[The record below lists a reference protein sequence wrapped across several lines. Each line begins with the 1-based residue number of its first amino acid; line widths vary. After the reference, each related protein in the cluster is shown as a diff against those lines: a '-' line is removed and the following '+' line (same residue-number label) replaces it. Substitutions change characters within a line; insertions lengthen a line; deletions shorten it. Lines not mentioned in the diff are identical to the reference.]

1 MTSAKSTTDVALF
14 LVAAPGTEAL
24 VEAEAR
30 AQLDATVEVVDGGVM
45 VRGAPTLVQ
54 RANLWLRLPT
64 RVLLRLGD
72 IEARDFGKLQR
83 GLGKLPIERWL
94 PRGSRLSLRAS
105 QTRSRLFH
113 TGAIVERAI
122 EALGDVFTISEDED
136 AHALVLRGLRD
147 VFTVSLDTSG
157 ALLHRRGW
165 RTDGGDAPLRETL
178 AAALLAIVDHQPH
191 EPLCDPM
198 CGSGTLAIEGA
209 LRASNRAPGL
219 GRTFAF
225 ERFVE
230 HDDAGWQRLRA
241 EARAKIVAA
250 PPIFASDSDA
260 SQLANARANAGRAEV
275 DIDFE
280 HTPVARLRP
289 RTERGLVLTNPPYGK
304 RVGGEGQ
311 ALRDLRRALLGSFS
325 GWRAAVLLPD
335 RGRLSEMLLG
345 EHTQLVN
352 GGLRV
357 YLGQRR
363 SGSR

>member
-1 MTSAKSTTDVALF
+1 MKTSPPSTTDVALF

-30 AQLDATVEVVDGGVM
+30 ATLDASIEATEGGVT
-45 VRGAPTLVQ
+45 VRGPSGLVQ

-83 GLGKLPIERWL
+83 GLGKLPLARWL
-94 PRGSRLSLRAS
+94 PRGAKISLRAS

-113 TGAIVERAI
+113 TGAIVERAA
-122 EALGDVFTISEDED
+122 ETLSKAFGLVTTDDDD
-136 AHALVLRGLRD
+136 ANALVLRGLRD
-147 VFTVSLDTSG
+147 MFTVSLDTSG

-178 AAALLAIVDHQPH
+178 AAALLAICAHRAD

-198 CGSGTLAIEGA
+198 CGSGTIAIEGA

-219 GRTFAF
+219 DRTFAF

-230 HDDAGWQRLRA
+230 HDEQRWQELRA
-241 EARAKIVAA
+241 EARARIVSA
-250 PPIFASDSDA
+250 PPVFASDTDA
-260 SQLANARANAGRAEV
+260 AQLATARANAERAGVTIE
-275 DIDFE
+275 FE
-280 HTPVARLRP
+280 HVPIARARP
-289 RTERGLVLTNPPYGK
+289 RVTHGLLLTNPPYGK
-304 RVGGEGQ
+304 RIGGDSQ
-311 ALRDLRRALLGSFS
+311 ALRDLRRALLGPFVA
-325 GWRAAVLLPD
+325 WRAAVLLPD
-335 RGRLSEMLLG
+335 RARLSELG
-345 EHTQLVN
+345 LTKHTPLSN

-357 YLGQRR
+357 YLGQR
-363 SGSR
+363 